1 MRVNYLLDTG
11 IAQDYQ
17 ARRGGIRERAIEQR
31 LRGDRIGICVPVLG
45 ELWSGVEC
53 SSSRQRNLATLRQAL
68 ATLIIWPFTVEA
80 AEEYGKIFAQLRRV
94 GRRIQQVDMQIGAI
108 ARTLPRCIVVSKDVD
123 FMAIPGITVEN
134 WAL

>member
-1 MRVNYLLDTG
+1 
-11 IAQDYQ
+11 
-17 ARRGGIRERAIEQR
+17 
-31 LRGDRIGICVPVLG
+31 
-45 ELWSGVEC
+45 
-53 SSSRQRNLATLRQAL
+53 
-68 ATLIIWPFTVEA
+68 
-80 AEEYGKIFAQLRRV
+80 V